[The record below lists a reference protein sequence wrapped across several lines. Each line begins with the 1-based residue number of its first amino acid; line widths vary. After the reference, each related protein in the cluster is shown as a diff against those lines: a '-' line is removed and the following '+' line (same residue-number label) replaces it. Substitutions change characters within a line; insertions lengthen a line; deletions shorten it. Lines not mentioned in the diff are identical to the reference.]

1 MVLITNSFKEEVH
14 QLEARYNKSL
24 AYVRRLVGENKD
36 LRTLMSKYIKVG
48 KGGLKNWVQEPQE
61 RGDTSERVYGILN
74 KVINTSEATHI
85 SDTRKYQAMQTR
97 LHAIE
102 ERVLNISRAYAASGQ
117 LVNSSN
123 LPLIISSNRMTL

>member
-14 QLEARYNKSL
+14 KLEARYNKSL

-36 LRTLMSKYIKVG
+36 LRALMSKYIKVG

-85 SDTRKYQAMQTR
+85 SDTRKYQTMQTR
-97 LHAIE
+97 LHTIE